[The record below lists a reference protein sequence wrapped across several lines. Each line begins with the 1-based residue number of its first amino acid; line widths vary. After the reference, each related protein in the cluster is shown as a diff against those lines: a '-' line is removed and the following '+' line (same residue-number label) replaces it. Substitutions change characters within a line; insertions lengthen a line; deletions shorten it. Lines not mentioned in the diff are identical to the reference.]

1 MWMTRFLGDSGE
13 LSTLRAHFD
22 GGDAGFRALT
32 ECRNEENAMA
42 PGILIDNCANNSV
55 DKARRV
61 VILLV
66 AMVRFV
72 FERGRLK
79 LAFVCVNR
87 RVMEWIFQ

>member
-1 MWMTRFLGDSGE
+1 MTRFLGDSGE

-72 FERGRLK
+72 FEGK
-79 LAFVCVNR
+79 LVFGSLNKKVVK
-87 RVMEWIFQ
+87 WSFQ